1 MSRNRV
7 HWMLLAVFALAPT
20 AVLAQQDKA
29 SQGQNQQDQNQP
41 AEAQVKTEA
50 AQTQTEEAPTK
61 TEEDAKLI
69 SVPGGKALGMSI
81 LGNQEAPK
89 ALVIVPWKSS
99 ELGNVQGIS
108 TLLDDS
114 RLPIDKEVFMRMLSY
129 YEIRSGNGAP
139 QRCADQNECDA
150 ARNCGAKEEA
160 MTFTELL
167 GNVGWFGGAVMVC
180 LAVLSL
186 FSVGMIVDKHRRF
199 RSASRESEMFKP
211 VFKKFLHGGEIREL
225 IDAVRQHQNSH
236 VAQVVSAGIHEY
248 DGVRQCGGDPVASL
262 ELVTSALRDS
272 MSETLIQLKRGLGFL
287 ATIGSTAPFIGLF
300 GTVVGIINAF
310 RSIAAT
316 GSGGMS
322 VVSGGIAEALV
333 STALGIFVAIPAV
346 VAFNHFT
353 GKIETFHVEMNRA
366 STQLVNCLFKIPE
379 TKIPELKVSGVR
391 VSDVNVQEVVHAAR

>member
-1 MSRNRV
+1 
-7 HWMLLAVFALAPT
+7 
-20 AVLAQQDKA
+20 
-29 SQGQNQQDQNQP
+29 
-41 AEAQVKTEA
+41 
-50 AQTQTEEAPTK
+50 
-61 TEEDAKLI
+61 
-69 SVPGGKALGMSI
+69 
-81 LGNQEAPK
+81 
-89 ALVIVPWKSS
+89 
-99 ELGNVQGIS
+99 
-108 TLLDDS
+108 
-114 RLPIDKEVFMRMLSY
+114 
-129 YEIRSGNGAP
+129 
-139 QRCADQNECDA
+139 
-150 ARNCGAKEEA
+150 

-167 GNVGWFGGAVMVC
+167 GNVGLFGGAVMLC

-199 RSASRESEMFKP
+199 RLASRQTEMFKP
-211 VFKKFLHGGEIREL
+211 EFKKFLHGGEVQEL
-225 IDAVRQHQNSH
+225 IEGVRQHQNSY

-248 DGVRQCGGDPVASL
+248 DGVRQSGGDPVASL

-353 GKIETFHVEMNRA
+353 GRIETFHVQMNRA
-366 STQLVNCLFKIPE
+366 STQLVNSLFKIPE
-379 TKIPELKVSGVR
+379 TKMPEVEMPEVSVAVKKGGPAY
-391 VSDVNVQEVVHAAR
+391 AAR